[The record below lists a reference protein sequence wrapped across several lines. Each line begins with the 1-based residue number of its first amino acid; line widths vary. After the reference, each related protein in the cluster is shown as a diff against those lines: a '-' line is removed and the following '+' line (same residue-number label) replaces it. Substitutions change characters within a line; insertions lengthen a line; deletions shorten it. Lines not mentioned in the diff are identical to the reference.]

1 MWFLCCWSFGT
12 DTAVC
17 CVQSP
22 VKSTFRPLLVRR
34 GGTVQGTARRIAE
47 AVEEI
52 PKCVAHYTESRE
64 HEQATSL
71 LTACLGLC
79 RRSRMPHGALQ
90 RVRAC
95 WAPAGSGSLEAGSK
109 LCSRSSMR
117 QAGKCHLDRRAG
129 RVGLGSK
136 VLVCCRIRSAP
147 SALGS
152 GFPGLLLG
160 PTVFGLRTL
169 VGWWEQRS
177 LACRLLGAPCVGPG
191 DHVRPRKLSSA
202 GRREECSAVDYVLLG
217 HVAI

>member
-1 MWFLCCWSFGT
+1 M
-12 DTAVC
+12 
-17 CVQSP
+17 
-22 VKSTFRPLLVRR
+22 
-34 GGTVQGTARRIAE
+34 QGTARRIAE

-52 PKCVAHYTESRE
+52 PKCVAHYRKQRTRAGHLPPYRLPWPVQKEPDASRSFAEGSGLLGTSRQWLTRSRE
-64 HEQATSL
+64 Q
-71 LTACLGLC
+71 
-79 RRSRMPHGALQ
+79 ALQ
-90 RVRAC
+90 
-95 WAPAGSGSLEAGSK
+95 SQLYEAG
-109 LCSRSSMR
+109 REVPPR
-117 QAGKCHLDRRAG
+117 QRRAG

-191 DHVRPRKLSSA
+191 DHVPPRKLSSA
-202 GRREECSAVDYVLLG
+202 GPGECSGSLKPGWRCKAGLQWIKHGNPRAGFSCKIDVCRCFQGLLMPS
-217 HVAI
+217 